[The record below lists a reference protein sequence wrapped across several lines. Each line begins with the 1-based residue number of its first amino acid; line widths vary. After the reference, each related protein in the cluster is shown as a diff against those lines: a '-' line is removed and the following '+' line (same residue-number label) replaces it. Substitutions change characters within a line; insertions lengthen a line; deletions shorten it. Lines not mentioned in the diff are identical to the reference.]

1 MIYKSCIIG
10 LLLSA
15 VALHAE
21 AVELNK
27 EGRDPAYVESIV
39 NRSKKIV
46 DKLGISDQKKADDV
60 TTIIANRYFKL
71 NDIYT
76 ARDAKVKSAK
86 ETLTGDA
93 KNEAVQAAQNEKDAA
108 LYRSHF
114 EFPADLSLYL
124 TPEQIDAVKDGM
136 TYGVVKVT
144 YDSHLDMIPTLTDE
158 EKAQIM
164 AWLIEARELA
174 MDAEKS
180 CIIGLLLSAVA
191 LHAEAVELNKEGR
204 DPAYVESIVNRSK
217 KIVDKLGISDQKKAD
232 DVTTIIANR
241 YFKLN
246 DIYTARDAKVKSA
259 KETLTGDA
267 KNEAVQAAQN
277 EKDAALYRSHFEFPA
292 DLSLYLTPEQIDAVK
307 DGMTYGVVKVTYDS
321 HLDMIPTLTDEEK
334 AQIMAWLIEA
344 RELAM
349 DAETS
354 NKKHEVF
361 GKYKG
366 RINNYLAKRGYDL
379 KKEREAWYE
388 RIKARG
394 GTI

>member
-76 ARDAKVKSAK
+76 ARDEKVKAAK

-174 MDAEKS
+174 MDAKS

-191 LHAEAVELNKEGR
+191 LNAEAVELNKEGR

-246 DIYTARDAKVKSA
+246 DIYTARDEKVKAA

-354 NKKHEVF
+354 NKNTRSSVNTKD
-361 GKYKG
+361 
-366 RINNYLAKRGYDL
+366 A
-379 KKEREAWYE
+379 
-388 RIKARG
+388 
-394 GTI
+394 